1 MSVCCNQTSLSLLSL
16 FYGVLSEKWMRYEVI
31 MVGIILIF
39 VGFFDVIVTL
49 LTLYFVHLIAVVGL
63 SLVLTILSF
72 FDKVYLKLI

>member
-1 MSVCCNQTSLSLLSL
+1 
-16 FYGVLSEKWMRYEVI
+16 MRYEVI

-49 LTLYFVHLIAVVGL
+49 LTLYFVHRIAVVGL

-72 FDKVYLKLI
+72 F